1 MNMNRE
7 TKIYLM
13 GKVNFIIDK
22 HIQDVLNVLVI
33 EDLSLTDLDK
43 VKKTIEKYVLM
54 EFYGISEYVL
64 IELYDMKKE
73 FDSYVNVRLT
83 STILEYYNLLKG

>member
-1 MNMNRE
+1 MDMNRE

-13 GKVNFIIDK
+13 EKINFIIDK

>member
-1 MNMNRE
+1 MDMNRE

-64 IELYDMKKE
+64 IELYGMKKE